1 MPVDIEEA
9 LKKATAMLAFA
20 AVSTPLLDA
29 QVLLCHVLQVD
40 RFYLYAHPER
50 VLMPEEERR
59 YFELIQKRAEGMPV
73 QYLVLNQEF
82 MGLDF
87 YVEEGVLIPRADTEI
102 LVEAVIQYFQER
114 KRIFAPV
121 IADLG
126 SGSGA
131 IAVSLA
137 SRISRAFLYAVDI
150 SEKALQISKAN
161 AERHGVSDRMRFLR
175 GDLFEPL
182 KAEGLEGKLDALVSN
197 PPYIPRGEID
207 NLQKEVALYEP
218 RLALDGGE
226 DGLDFYRRIIADAP
240 LFLKE
245 GGLLALEVGYD
256 QAQPVNQMLKEKGCF
271 QKIEIKKDLSGID
284 RVVTALRA

>member
-9 LKKATAMLAFA
+9 LKKATAMLEFA